1 MILTLLAILA
11 LAKCL
16 STKLTRMTL
25 KLLVILALAQYL
37 GATSDSESDIVKL
50 SEDQGNKEDGGNT
63 ILLS

>member
-1 MILTLLAILA
+1 
-11 LAKCL
+11 
-16 STKLTRMTL
+16 MTL